1 MENNTKNKQQSFP
14 LPPKKKGKSSNK
26 GVGRWIKFIWLGLA
40 ALVIGITALF
50 FMVSQGLLGEMPD
63 VKELENPDIYVASEI
78 ISSDGV
84 SLGKFEKEKVIPIK
98 YKDLPPHLIFA
109 LQAKEDERFKEHSGI
124 DMKSIFRAI
133 RFGGGRGGVLP
144 LPSSWQNFY
153 LPKMFPRIS
162 FKGFSRN

>member
-1 MENNTKNKQQSFP
+1 MDKVYMVRSC
-14 LPPKKKGKSSNK
+14 GSC
-26 GVGRWIKFIWLGLA
+26 R
-40 ALVIGITALF
+40 GIAGLF

-84 SLGKFEKEKVIPIK
+84 SLGKFEKEKVIPVK

-124 DMKSIFRAI
+124 DMKSVFRAV
-133 RFGGGRGGVLP
+133 RFGGGRGGGSTITQQLAK
-144 LPSSWQNFY
+144 LLLQE
-153 LPKMFPRIS
+153 MFLRIS
-162 FKGFSRN
+162 FKGYSKNLKNGLWQ